1 MTTSR
6 KPIRSSSRTR
16 SSADLSPIT
25 FYERGQPYFEFT
37 NFAEF
42 PILLDGK
49 TWPTSEHYFQAQKF
63 VGTPYVEQIRNL
75 PRPRDAFDLSRQP
88 QVSQWLRSD
97 WEQVKLHVMHK
108 ALQAKFSQHSH
119 LRDMLVKTG
128 DRQLIEHTT
137 RDSFWGDGGDGRG
150 QNHLGKLLM
159 TVRSELSSADANLSP
174 IDSYCPHDNSSQTP
188 VAFHPGDSFS
198 PGAPTCVTPSHMAT
212 FGTPRIMAASG
223 THTSMTNSGAPKRMA
238 TSGAPKRMATS
249 GAPSSMTTSGTHY
262 NMTNFGAPKCMAT
275 SAAPSSMT
283 TCGTHTNMTNSGA
296 PKRMATSAVPNNA
309 TAGYPAHVLIA
320 LVVFV
325 VLLFVFMYLFNTLSV
340 YDHEDKPFKV

>member
-1 MTTSR
+1 MS
-6 KPIRSSSRTR
+6 I
-16 SSADLSPIT
+16 AGEGNPIT

-75 PRPRDAFDLSRQP
+75 PRPRDAFDLSRQS

-137 RDSFWGDGGDGRG
+137 RDSFWGDGGDGCG

-159 TVRSELSSADANLSP
+159 KVRSELDRRSSSSNSDSSANELLP
-174 IDSYCPHDNSSQTP
+174 IKS
-188 VAFHPGDSFS
+188 AFEMDGP
-198 PGAPTCVTPSHMAT
+198 P
-212 FGTPRIMAASG
+212 
-223 THTSMTNSGAPKRMA
+223 NK
-238 TSGAPKRMATS
+238 
-249 GAPSSMTTSGTHY
+249 
-262 NMTNFGAPKCMAT
+262 KCCICCT
-275 SAAPSSMT
+275 RS
-283 TCGTHTNMTNSGA
+283 CI
-296 PKRMATSAVPNNA
+296 
-309 TAGYPAHVLIA
+309 IA
-320 LVVFV
+320 
-325 VLLFVFMYLFNTLSV
+325 
-340 YDHEDKPFKV
+340 

>member
-1 MTTSR
+1 MSTI
-6 KPIRSSSRTR
+6 K
-16 SSADLSPIT
+16 

-108 ALQAKFSQHSH
+108 ALQAKFSQHNH

-159 TVRSELSSADANLSP
+159 QVRSELSSLQCNNVTAQGVFGFADTLPFASTNKHHALPLTNCSKG
-174 IDSYCPHDNSSQTP
+174 SMSSRLL
-188 VAFHPGDSFS
+188 D
-198 PGAPTCVTPSHMAT
+198 TCDKKEFCNVLYH
-212 FGTPRIMAASG
+212 IL
-223 THTSMTNSGAPKRMA
+223 H
-238 TSGAPKRMATS
+238 
-249 GAPSSMTTSGTHY
+249 
-262 NMTNFGAPKCMAT
+262 
-275 SAAPSSMT
+275 
-283 TCGTHTNMTNSGA
+283 TCGARGNGCYV
-296 PKRMATSAVPNNA
+296 ATITLMCCLV
-309 TAGYPAHVLIA
+309 VLII
-320 LVVFV
+320 
-325 VLLFVFMYLFNTLSV
+325 FVFFVNS
-340 YDHEDKPFKV
+340 FAIN